1 MTASAATGPAS
12 LWRHPDFLKLWAA
25 QSVSSVGARI
35 TREGL
40 AFAAVM
46 SLGATPTQIGILA
59 ALVRGPAIFVGLTA
73 GGMVDRRRR
82 RPVLIASD
90 LGRAVVLASMPVA
103 AWLHVLTLIQVY
115 AVAALVGALSVL
127 FDIADHAYLPTLI
140 EADQLVDGNA
150 KLAAT
155 EGLAEIGGPALYGVL
170 FQFLTAPI
178 AIAVNAGTYIFSAAA
193 LGLIRTAEP
202 PPHVAEDREHFAG
215 GFRVGLAAVSAN
227 PPVAW
232 LLVISTAGALFGSFF
247 SALYIIFALKQ
258 LALSAGM
265 LGATVA
271 VGGVAALIGAALAQP
286 VIRRLGLGPA
296 FVVTGLIAGLGALFI
311 PLARGGPLV
320 GMAML
325 MGAQVVGDSFGTVS
339 EVAGRSLRQS
349 LVPRHLMGRVGGV
362 FAMAPGFTGVAGAIV
377 GGWLGGAIGMRQTLY
392 IACAGLIASSAVGL
406 ASPLMRRAALRA
418 QGEPLSSDAPPSDQG
433 TAA

>member
-40 AFAAVM
+40 SFAAVM
-46 SLGATPTQIGILA
+46 SLGATPAQIGILA

-82 RPVLIASD
+82 RPVLIGAD
-90 LGRAVVLASMPVA
+90 LGRALVLASMPVA
-103 AWLHVLTLIQVY
+103 AWLHVLSLIQVY

-127 FDIADHAYLPTLI
+127 FDIADHAYLPSLVAR
-140 EADQLVDGNA
+140 EQLVEANS
-150 KLAAT
+150 KLAT
-155 EGLAEIGGPALYGVL
+155 TDGLAEIGGPALYGVL
-170 FQFLTAPI
+170 FQIFTAPI
-178 AIAVNAGTYIFSAAA
+178 AIAVNAGTYVFSAGA
-193 LGLIRTAEP
+193 LGLIRAAEPAPAPHTAERGARL
-202 PPHVAEDREHFAG
+202 VG
-215 GFRVGLAAVSAN
+215 GFRTGLAAVAAD

-271 VGGVAALIGAALAQP
+271 VGGVAALVGAALAQP
-286 VIRRLGLGPA
+286 AIRRLGLGPA

-320 GMAML
+320 GMTIL
-325 MGAQVVGDSFGTVS
+325 MVSQVVGDSFGTVT
-339 EVAGRSLRQS
+339 EIAGRSLRQS

-362 FAMAPGFTGVAGAIV
+362 FAMAPGLTGVVGAIL

-418 QGEPLSSDAPPSDQG
+418 PGH
-433 TAA
+433 